1 MVSSDDS
8 TPNVSRVTSIE
19 GITEYRLPNGLQLL
33 LFPDESQSI
42 VTVNM
47 TVFVGSRHEGYGEA
61 GMAHLL
67 EHMLFKGT
75 PANDDI
81 PTALKQRGANFN
93 GTTWLDRTN
102 YYETLPASDATQASD
117 NLEYAVAMEAD
128 RLINSKILDEDLQSE
143 MSVVRNEFERGEN
156 SPSRILMQRVQSA
169 AFEWHNYGR
178 ATIGNL
184 SDIECM
190 PAERLRQFYRKFYRP
205 DNVMVVIAGRFET
218 DEALR
223 LAHKHFGCI
232 KQPSEP
238 RDQTYTTEPAQ
249 DGERNV
255 VLRRVGNTQLVHAAY
270 HVPCGAN
277 REYAAMEIISS
288 AMGAEPSG
296 RLYTRLIETEL
307 ASGMFAFPFALH
319 DPGLIMFGAQVPT
332 SGSIESA
339 KDALL
344 ATVEGVAAN
353 PITEEELRRARNQFL
368 KDRELRARNTT
379 QLAVELSE
387 WAAQGDWRLYFL
399 YRDNIEALTTTECTE
414 AASSFLTR
422 NNRTVGLFLPSET
435 SERVEIPAKPDLGKL
450 LSGYLGRGE
459 IQKGEAFDA
468 DPIAIEGRTFRGKL
482 AGGLKTILLPKKTR
496 GGSVHMRIALRYG
509 NEESLAPLVHACDF
523 LPALLMRGT
532 QTMNYERLQDRQDE
546 LSCKIRPSGQAGL
559 LIMNVESRREK
570 LAEVFGLLQEVL
582 RQPQLDGEEFAQM
595 KRQQQAAIESQMT
608 EPGVLGR
615 IELQRSLN
623 PFSSGDV
630 RYVST
635 LNEMLDRLGTLT
647 VEDIQCL
654 YTQQISGQHGE
665 VTVVGDFDSDET
677 SRRCEQIF
685 DGWSVEQPFER
696 VATPANTSIGPTYQ
710 QIETPDKPNAVY
722 MAAQS
727 IAMRD
732 DAPDYP
738 ALQVANF
745 VFGGGAMSSRLGKRI
760 RQNEGLSYS
769 VGSRFTA
776 HPIDRRATL
785 TIQAIVNPAK
795 QKQLLDAV
803 SEELA
808 SLMSDGITEDELS
821 SAKQS
826 LLQSEQVSRTQDTSL
841 VGILGNS
848 AFAGRDLK
856 FNAAKD
862 RLLSDMSVA
871 HVNKAIRQHFEPE
884 RMVAVAAGDFAGAAA
899 KIAE

>member
-1 MVSSDDS
+1 MISPDEL
-8 TPNVSRVTSIE
+8 TPDVLQVTSIE
-19 GITEYRLPNGLQLL
+19 GITEYKLPNGLQLL

-75 PANDDI
+75 PKNEDI
-81 PTALKQRGANFN
+81 PADLKQRGANFN

-102 YYETLPASDATQASD
+102 YYETLPASDATQASE
-117 NLEYAVAMEAD
+117 NLEYAIAMEAD
-128 RLINSKILDEDLQSE
+128 RLIHSKILDEDLQSE

-184 SDIECM
+184 SDIEGM
-190 PAERLRQFYRKFYRP
+190 PAARLRQFYRTFYRP
-205 DNVMVVIAGRFET
+205 DNVMVVIAGRFEAE
-218 DEALR
+218 EALR
-223 LAHKHFGCI
+223 YAGKHFGRI
-232 KQPSEP
+232 EKPAEP
-238 RDQTYTTEPAQ
+238 LDLLYTTEPAQ
-249 DGERNV
+249 DGERTV
-255 VLRRVGNTQLVHAAY
+255 VLRRVGNTQLIQAAY
-270 HVPCGAN
+270 HVPSGAN
-277 REYAAMEIISS
+277 REYAAMEMLASV
-288 AMGAEPSG
+288 MGTEPSG
-296 RLYTRLIETEL
+296 RLYAQLIETEL
-307 ASGMFAFPFALH
+307 ASGMFAFPLALH
-319 DPGLIMFGAQVPT
+319 DPGVMMFGAQVPT
-332 SGSIESA
+332 SGSIELA

-353 PITEEELRRARNQFL
+353 PVSDDELRRARNQFL

-399 YRDNIEALTTTECTE
+399 YRDNIESLTAKECTD
-414 AASSFLTR
+414 AAGRFLCR
-422 NNRTVGLFLPSET
+422 NNRTVGMFLPSET
-435 SERVEIPAKPDLGKL
+435 SERVEIPSKPDLGEL
-450 LSGYLGRGE
+450 LSGYVGRGE

-468 DPIAIEGRTFRGKL
+468 DPLAIESRTFRGQL
-482 AGGLKTILLPKKTR
+482 TGGMKIVLLPKKTR

-509 NEESLAPLVHACDF
+509 TEASLASAVHACEF

-532 QTMNYERLQDRQDE
+532 QTMNYEQLQDREDE
-546 LSCKIRPSGQAGL
+546 LACQIRASGQAGL
-559 LIMNVESRREK
+559 LILNVEARREK
-570 LAEVFGLLQEVL
+570 LTEVIHLLKEIL
-582 RQPQLDGEEFAQM
+582 RHPKLLEEEFAQIQ
-595 KRQQQAAIESQMT
+595 RQQMAAIESQTT

-615 IELQRSLN
+615 IDLQRVLN
-623 PFSSGDV
+623 PCSSDDV
-630 RYVST
+630 RYVPT
-635 LNEMLDRLGTLT
+635 LSELLDRVGAVT
-647 VEDIQCL
+647 VEDIQRL
-654 YTQQISGQHGE
+654 YSQQLSGQHGE
-665 VTVVGDFDSDET
+665 VTLVGDFDSDELLAL
-677 SRRCEQIF
+677 CDEMLG
-685 DGWSVEQPFER
+685 DWSVKQPFVR
-696 VATPANTSIGPTYQ
+696 IATPANTSLGPAYR

-722 MAAQS
+722 MAGQS

-745 VFGGGAMSSRLGKRI
+745 VLGGGAMSSRLGKRI

-769 VGSRFTA
+769 VGSRFNA
-776 HPIDRRATL
+776 HPIDQRATL

-795 QKQLLDAV
+795 LKQLLGAV

-808 SLMSDGITEDELS
+808 SLMSDGISEEELS

-841 VGILGNS
+841 VGLLGNS
-848 AFAGRDLK
+848 AFAGRNLR

-862 RLLSDMSVA
+862 SLLSELTASQ
-871 HVNKAIRQHFEPE
+871 VNKAIGQHFDPE
-884 RMVAVAAGDFAGAAA
+884 RLQTVAAGDFAGAAA
-899 KIAE
+899 KV